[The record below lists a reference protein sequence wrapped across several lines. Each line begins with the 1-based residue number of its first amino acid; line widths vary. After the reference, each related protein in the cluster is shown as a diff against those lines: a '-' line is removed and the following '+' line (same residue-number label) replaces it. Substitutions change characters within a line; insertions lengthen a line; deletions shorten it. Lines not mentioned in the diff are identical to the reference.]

1 MSIFC
6 IIDDKHVPLYRVLW
20 VSATPHF
27 CGEAECQCEG
37 LHEVALEGGE
47 GYRLQVW
54 LCAEGCRRLGWEW
67 PAEKPVRFPLPEA
80 LEEGKRLVLVLF
92 REGGL
97 ALRPAFLLEEEVGR

>member
-1 MSIFC
+1 MALLWSLPFLYLAARPEGPPPALRYLV
-6 IIDDKHVPLYRVLW
+6 VPDRGG
-20 VSATPHF
+20 A
-27 CGEAECQCEG
+27 GA
-37 LHEVALEGGE
+37 VALEGGE

-67 PAEKPVRFPLPEA
+67 PAEGPVRFPLPEA